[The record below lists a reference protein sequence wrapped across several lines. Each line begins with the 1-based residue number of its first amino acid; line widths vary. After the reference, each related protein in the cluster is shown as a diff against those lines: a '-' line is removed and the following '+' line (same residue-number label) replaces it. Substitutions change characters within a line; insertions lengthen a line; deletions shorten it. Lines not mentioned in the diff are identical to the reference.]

1 MAFGKWPIAI
11 GSMQNAKTM
20 AKINGREY
28 EWADL
33 TLILGGRDITG
44 FRGLKYGEKIEREA
58 LHAKGRYP
66 HSIQSGNVTFEG
78 EITLLRSE
86 YDALEK
92 AGGGSIL
99 GLCLDALAL
108 YGNPSQGNAMT
119 TDRIESLRFTEAVKD
134 IKQGDKFQEIA
145 LPFIALKVTN
155 QV

>member
-1 MAFGKWPIAI
+1 M
-11 GSMQNAKTM
+11 T
-20 AKINGREY
+20 KINGREY

-86 YDALEK
+86 YDALVK

-99 GLCLDALAL
+99 GLCLAIPG
-108 YGNPSQGNAMT
+108 YW
-119 TDRIESLRFTEAVKD
+119 
-134 IKQGDKFQEIA
+134 IA
-145 LPFIALKVTN
+145 SYAFKCYIYQKKRHRRKKHFRR
-155 QV
+155 